1 MPTVHLASRYGDR
14 RVFSRLV
21 CAVIGG
27 DTAHCEA
34 VTPLGDGQW
43 RCISSSW
50 MDGGPR
56 PKTMPLPREKWRI
69 YRTEVPWSNA
79 EEWLAAQDEKLK
91 GTPRWLR
98 YGWWKLLRF
107 VVPFLRPSWGGPIC
121 SEACAEICRMPDSDS
136 YNPRSI
142 EAAVAWQHTKI
153 Q

>member
-1 MPTVHLASRYGDR
+1 MSTVYLASRYGDR
-14 RVFSRLV
+14 RLFARLV
-21 CAVIGG
+21 CAVTGG

-56 PKTMPLPREKWRI
+56 EKLMPLPPEKWRI
-69 YRTEVPWSNA
+69 YRTEAPWFNA
-79 EEWLAAQDEKLK
+79 QEWLAGQQAR
-91 GTPRWLR
+91 GHG

-107 VVPFLRPSWGGPIC
+107 VLPMIRPSWGGPIC
-121 SEACAEICRMPDSDS
+121 SEACAEILRMPDSDS
-136 YNPRSI
+136 YTPRSI
-142 EAAVAWQHTKI
+142 EAAVAWQHARI